1 MPSDP
6 TPVGIQGLAPSLGAE
21 PDFVKLFA
29 EEAAGRLDRLAQ
41 DLLALEELGH
51 DPGVIASVFREAHN
65 IKGGAAVVGL
75 SDVEAVAH
83 TFEDILDELR
93 SGTRTA
99 DGTLIDILL
108 VALDGLRSIIDAS
121 VEGIDV
127 SARSRELVRSLVEAA
142 SQPTAVGP
150 AIDSPVPADPAS
162 GGSNAEPKEE
172 PKRAAIEDA
181 AVGGSVEPPARAP
194 SEQVDSLR
202 VPLTRLDEL
211 SRLAGEA
218 STARLRVG
226 QLLHD
231 DLGEDPE
238 AIDGFRDLGRAI
250 GALQDEAMRSRMVPL
265 STIAGTLQRAVRDVA
280 RRSGKQVRWDL
291 RGGDTEIDGRI
302 LDHLADPLL
311 HLVRNAVDHGIQLP
325 DARIAAGKTPHGSVS
340 LHAMH
345 LGADVVITVTDD
357 GAGIDLDAVRVTA
370 ARSNPAAMNA
380 SDEEALNLIF
390 ESGLSTSA
398 LATDFS
404 GRGVGMDVVRTQL
417 ESVRGRVEVR
427 SRPGEG
433 TEFRISVPITL
444 SVAPS
449 LVVRVGGRAYAL
461 AMRSVVSL
469 IGANE
474 PREDVSGRPHV
485 WVDGK
490 IVPEYSL
497 ATTLGLGDI
506 DDRPRPSVVLAG
518 LTQLR
523 AFSVDGFEGQ
533 REVVVKSLSR
543 MIPRLD
549 VVAGAS
555 VEPDG
560 SILLVLDPAGLVD
573 RERRGRRIAA
583 ADDQQPDPSG
593 DVVTQRHGS
602 ILVVDDALT
611 VRELERSI
619 LERAGYEVRT
629 ANDGQEALARLA
641 EAPADLVLTDLEM
654 PNMDGFALV
663 EAIRAHDTLS
673 TLPVVILTTRA
684 DDSSR
689 RRGLEVGADG
699 YVVKSDFDGASLI
712 GVVERLLGARP

>member
-1 MPSDP
+1 MASDS
-6 TPVGIQGLAPSLGAE
+6 TRAGTQGLAPTLGAE

-29 EEAAGRLDRLAQ
+29 EEAAGRLDRLGQ
-41 DLLALEELGH
+41 DLLALEERGH
-51 DPGVIASVFREAHN
+51 DPDLIASVFREAHN

-108 VALDGLRSIIDAS
+108 VALDGLRSIIAAS
-121 VEGIDV
+121 VEGTDV
-127 SARSRELVRSLVEAA
+127 SDRSRELVRSLVEAA
-142 SQPTAVGP
+142 SRSTAVDPAVDP
-150 AIDSPVPADPAS
+150 AIPVDPAVD
-162 GGSNAEPKEE
+162 EPNDE
-172 PKRAAIEDA
+172 PGKGAAADEP
-181 AVGGSVEPPARAP
+181 VELPVRVRT
-194 SEQVDSLR
+194 EQVDSLR

-231 DLGEDPE
+231 DLGQEPE

-311 HLVRNAVDHGIQLP
+311 HLVRNAVDHGIELP
-325 DARIAAGKTPHGSVS
+325 EARVVAGKTPHASVS

-357 GAGIDLDAVRVTA
+357 GAGIDLDAVRATA
-370 ARSNPAAMNA
+370 ARSNPAALNA

-398 LATDFS
+398 QATDFS

-449 LVVRVGGRAYAL
+449 LVVRVGGRGYAL

-518 LTQLR
+518 LTRLR

-583 ADDQQPDPSG
+583 SADEPPDPSG
-593 DVVTQRHGS
+593 DAVTQRHGS

-684 DDSSR
+684 DDASR